1 MKFFDG
7 GKKDGVFAMVQQDD
21 ILTVGVEQDGLWVK
35 FGGLERHKHVCGGG
49 RGGAG
54 VGWVMVG
61 VMPSKLVVD
70 LRENDFEEVW
80 EVVIIF

>member
-1 MKFFDG
+1 
-7 GKKDGVFAMVQQDD
+7 MVQQDD

-54 VGWVMVG
+54 VGCVLCWGAAVET
-61 VMPSKLVVD
+61 SC
-70 LRENDFEEVW
+70 
-80 EVVIIF
+80 

>member
-1 MKFFDG
+1 
-7 GKKDGVFAMVQQDD
+7 MVQQDD

-54 VGWVMVG
+54 VWVGDGWGAAV
-61 VMPSKLVVD
+61 
-70 LRENDFEEVW
+70 ETNC
-80 EVVIIF
+80 

>member
-1 MKFFDG
+1 
-7 GKKDGVFAMVQQDD
+7 
-21 ILTVGVEQDGLWVK
+21 LWVK

-61 VMPSKLVVD
+61 VLPSKLIVD
-70 LRENDFEEVW
+70 LLRENDHCGKLS
-80 EVVIIF
+80 

>member
-1 MKFFDG
+1 
-7 GKKDGVFAMVQQDD
+7 MVQQDD

-70 LRENDFEEVW
+70 LRENDHRW
-80 EVVIIF
+80 ISGKLSSS

>member
-1 MKFFDG
+1 
-7 GKKDGVFAMVQQDD
+7 MVQQDD

-54 VGWVMVG
+54 VGWVLVG
-61 VMPSKLVVD
+61 VLPSKLVVD
-70 LRENDFEEVW
+70 FAGKRPLW